1 MAEMI
6 MDGIIALNNAKKYV
20 AESLDGL
27 GALKGANCVIES
39 VETVPEGNR
48 VTFSWT
54 GTSGTKETTTI
65 LVKNGEQGN
74 GIVKVE
80 KIKTVDL
87 IDTYRMTF
95 DDGSTFDYQ
104 INNGGGS
111 SADEKVKL
119 NSTAKEAKY
128 LNELIDNATIKVDTD
143 NNYLVVKKIE
153 GQTVTV
159 ADINFL
165 TGIKSNVQEQ
175 INNLSK
181 SMTMYGVFDT
191 KADLLASV
199 DPVPV
204 DGNTA
209 IVVADE
215 DNNNKQMT
223 YIYIA
228 STSKW
233 TQVAESSIKIR
244 DFTTNPINLSTEVT
258 GKLAENKIDTA
269 IARLADVLDKAT
281 YKGSSDGVVKQ
292 ADTLTGLTYTITAL
306 NNAIKDSHT
315 HTNKTVLD
323 KIISNGLGSSF
334 LADNGEYI
342 SILSIG
348 TSEPAYTSQI
358 WIDNTDTSKPKL
370 KIYDGTDWIVVT
382 GASSSDSTNYTVTLV
397 DEEVSVGE
405 KSKQTLKQGTGDKE
419 KTIGTIVVPD
429 LKMEVK
435 ATPNDGY
442 LKTYQFTYGTGSAF
456 EIDIPKDLVVTAG
469 EIIVV
474 NSSSPVS
481 GLTDGTYLKLTIAN
495 QTEPVYINTSDLCDV
510 YTGKTATDG
519 VSVSISDTNEI
530 SATLVGKAVSEANLD
545 DALATKINDLE
556 SALTWGTIV

>member
-1 MAEMI
+1 
-6 MDGIIALNNAKKYV
+6 MDAATLKQAKNYADKLV
-20 AESLDGL
+20 QGL
-27 GALKGANCVIES
+27 GALKGANCVIER
-39 VETVPEGNR
+39 VDTVPEGNR

-54 GTSGTKETTTI
+54 GISGTKETTTI

-74 GIVKVE
+74 GIAKVE

-244 DFTTNPINLSTEVT
+244 DFTTNPINL
-258 GKLAENKIDTA
+258 
-269 IARLADVLDKAT
+269 
-281 YKGSSDGVVKQ
+281 
-292 ADTLTGLTYTITAL
+292 
-306 NNAIKDSHT
+306 
-315 HTNKTVLD
+315 
-323 KIISNGLGSSF
+323 
-334 LADNGEYI
+334 
-342 SILSIG
+342 
-348 TSEPAYTSQI
+348 
-358 WIDNTDTSKPKL
+358 
-370 KIYDGTDWIVVT
+370 
-382 GASSSDSTNYTVTLV
+382 
-397 DEEVSVGE
+397 
-405 KSKQTLKQGTGDKE
+405 
-419 KTIGTIVVPD
+419 
-429 LKMEVK
+429 
-435 ATPNDGY
+435 
-442 LKTYQFTYGTGSAF
+442 
-456 EIDIPKDLVVTAG
+456 
-469 EIIVV
+469 
-474 NSSSPVS
+474 
-481 GLTDGTYLKLTIAN
+481 
-495 QTEPVYINTSDLCDV
+495 
-510 YTGKTATDG
+510 
-519 VSVSISDTNEI
+519 
-530 SATLVGKAVSEANLD
+530 
-545 DALATKINDLE
+545 
-556 SALTWGTIV
+556 